1 MAKCKSCGEEIGDDV
16 MFCPKCGT
24 KQEQE
29 KKETSEQPLIRCK
42 GCGEKIASDLIFCP
56 LCGVRQNST
65 LNRKENVD
73 KMIANAASVTDDLS
87 STVSDAYSIVKFGKK
102 YSKTKRNEE
111 SERIEFIKEFT
122 FSDNPSEI
130 LEQLPQLLEVQKQ
143 LTPISQGYKKMA
155 QRKMTDAIY
164 VLKQN
169 NLKKEARYWRK
180 QIETPVQ
187 KFLRVIK
194 CLVIIA
200 IILVVLYFTV
210 MTIISM

>member
-73 KMIANAASVTDDLS
+73 KMIANAAWDS
-87 STVSDAYSIVKFGKK
+87 FGKG
-102 YSKTKRNEE
+102 T
-111 SERIEFIKEFT
+111 
-122 FSDNPSEI
+122 
-130 LEQLPQLLEVQKQ
+130 L
-143 LTPISQGYKKMA
+143 
-155 QRKMTDAIY
+155 
-164 VLKQN
+164 
-169 NLKKEARYWRK
+169 
-180 QIETPVQ
+180 
-187 KFLRVIK
+187 
-194 CLVIIA
+194 
-200 IILVVLYFTV
+200 
-210 MTIISM
+210 